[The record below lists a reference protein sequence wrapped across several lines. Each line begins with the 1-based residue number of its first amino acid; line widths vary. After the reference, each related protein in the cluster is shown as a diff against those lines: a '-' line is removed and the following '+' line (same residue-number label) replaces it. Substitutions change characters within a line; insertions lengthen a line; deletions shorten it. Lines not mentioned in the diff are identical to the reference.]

1 MCCNQS
7 LHLKVRPT
15 DLYQKVLLCICPN
28 QDTQTQLLQ
37 VKIINMSIQ
46 VSHAHGAS
54 CHYKLFP
61 LVNESKDIPK
71 QIRDNWGK
79 VENVTSLSSQD
90 KPHFGVQSRVIKTV
104 TTIPADTD
112 AHASCTVLCD
122 RPPIPPSWMF
132 SPEEYST
139 NSKYRQAKVRNFL
152 KDAFYSLKCIGKCHY
167 EIQKN
172 GTFFKK
178 AEISFSIFT

>member
-1 MCCNQS
+1 M
-7 LHLKVRPT
+7 
-15 DLYQKVLLCICPN
+15 YQRVLLCICPN

-37 VKIINMSIQ
+37 VVIINMSNQ
-46 VSHAHGAS
+46 VSQTRGPS

-61 LVNESKDIPK
+61 LVNGSKDIPK

-79 VENVTSLSSQD
+79 VENVTSVSSKD
-90 KPHFGVQSRVIKTV
+90 KHHFGVQSRVIKTV

-112 AHASCTVLCD
+112 AHTSSTVLCD

-139 NSKYRQAKVRNFL
+139 NSKYRHAKVSYSL
-152 KDAFYSLKCIGKCHY
+152 KDAFYNLKCVGKCHY

-172 GTFFKK
+172 GTLFEK
-178 AEISFSIFT
+178 AEIYSSIFT